1 MPGREDRM
9 TVNNER
15 TLPEVMNDI
24 VGNFQEIIV
33 AEFQLAKT
41 EFKEEI
47 SKASA
52 PAVTFGVG
60 LVISFFALGF
70 LLLASVYAL
79 SIVMASWLAAL
90 WVGATLT
97 VVGVALISSGGK
109 KLKEVN
115 VLPEK
120 TAGSLKENMQWAKNQ
135 IK

>member
-1 MPGREDRM
+1 M

-15 TLPEVMNDI
+15 TLPEVINHI
-24 VGNFQEIIV
+24 VGNIQEIIG

-41 EFKEEI
+41 EIKEEI

-52 PAVTFGVG
+52 PAATLGAG

-70 LLLASVYAL
+70 LLLAAVYAL
-79 SIVMASWLAAL
+79 SMVIAAWLAAL
-90 WVGATLT
+90 LVGVTLT
-97 VVGVALISSGGK
+97 TTGIALISSGAK
-109 KLKEVN
+109 KLKGVN

-120 TAGSLKENMQWAKNQ
+120 TADSLKENMQWAKNQ

>member
-1 MPGREDRM
+1 M
-9 TVNNER
+9 TVNDER
-15 TLPEVMNDI
+15 TLPEVMNHI
-24 VGNFQEIIV
+24 VGNIQEIIG

-41 EFKEEI
+41 EIKEEI

-52 PAVTFGVG
+52 PAATFGAG

-70 LLLASVYAL
+70 LLLAAVYAL
-79 SIVMASWLAAL
+79 SIVIAAWLAAL
-90 WVGATLT
+90 LVGVTLT
-97 VVGVALISSGGK
+97 AAGIALISSGAK

-120 TAGSLKENMQWAKNQ
+120 TADSLKENMQWAKNQ